1 MGKTFDFTAAI
12 RTLVEDI
19 ASRCP
24 DFRHLQ
30 VPRILIGVTQARY
43 ASAHGLQARVTP
55 LRMEHR
61 FLAGREEQRVTHHVV
76 LRFRD
81 DIETGARFRD
91 RDRIFRVLAVEDAD
105 ERRTYLRALCEEITS

>member
-1 MGKTFDFTAAI
+1 MSARIPVGGLRRRLTIESPVDTADDNGGAG
-12 RTLVEDI
+12 R
-19 ASRCP
+19 A
-24 DFRHLQ
+24 
-30 VPRILIGVTQARY
+30 Y
-43 ASAHGLQARVTP
+43 AVAGEAWARVTP

-105 ERRTYLRALCEEITS
+105 ERRTYLRALCEDRKSTRLNSSH